1 MNPDSK
7 PDPYSSHVW
16 IPVADPEP
24 FNALVAENES
34 PWGPEKGV
42 VIHGQSRS
50 TAHLVFETDFSLIGY
65 EPHQNPVCPLDVP
78 SLCSTSA
85 SVTTVRG
92 NSQSTEWTA
101 TSMAA
106 AARL

>member
-1 MNPDSK
+1 
-7 PDPYSSHVW
+7 
-16 IPVADPEP
+16 
-24 FNALVAENES
+24 VAENES

-42 VIHGQSRS
+42 VIHGQGRS

-65 EPHQNPVCPLDVP
+65 EPTKTPFVHSTSVVMR
-78 SLCSTSA
+78 TSA

-92 NSQSTEWTA
+92 NSQATGWTA